1 MTIDDLVKR
10 FPDIPQDLHDEP
22 LLAELSDAFSEQL
35 ETAQKPSACSG
46 EHDAGNHFYLKLI
59 GPMDI
64 YRYGL
69 YSKERVLEEIEKLV
83 DGHKRDPEGFAGSLL
98 PEDTAEKEVRG
109 PGCE

>member
-1 MTIDDLVKR
+1 MTIEDLVR
-10 FPDIPQDLHDEP
+10 LFPEIPQDLHDEP
-22 LLAELSDAFSEQL
+22 LLAELSNAFGEQL

-46 EHDAGNHFYLKLI
+46 EHDAGNHYYLKLI

-69 YSKERVLEEIEKLV
+69 YTKERVLQEIEKLV
-83 DGHKRDPEGFAGSLL
+83 NGHRQDPEGFAGSLL
-98 PEDTAEKEVRG
+98 PEDTAEKEGRG